1 MFLQKTYLA
10 MRRRID
16 LLITTNNIKKKNM
29 ETKDRTK
36 TEVSIELRE
45 VQREISK
52 ARSTRNWAKI
62 SFLNQKRIRLQEELD
77 YLKSKDKFY
86 YQEQNMEK
94 SLVSWAAKTLNLSLN
109 MADLSVYYLDLY
121 LLHFKERGFVP
132 TDEWKAK
139 EKVFHEAAKELAEYM
154 RYFFKGKSSDDNSE
168 SMSELMDLIE
178 RDYYTDREKVH
189 HKQYEEKL

>member
-1 MFLQKTYLA
+1 
-10 MRRRID
+10 
-16 LLITTNNIKKKNM
+16 M
-29 ETKDRTK
+29 EAKDRTK

-86 YQEQNMEK
+86 YQEQNLEK

-109 MADLSVYYLDLY
+109 MED
-121 LLHFKERGFVP
+121 F
-132 TDEWKAK
+132 
-139 EKVFHEAAKELAEYM
+139 
-154 RYFFKGKSSDDNSE
+154 
-168 SMSELMDLIE
+168 
-178 RDYYTDREKVH
+178 
-189 HKQYEEKL
+189 